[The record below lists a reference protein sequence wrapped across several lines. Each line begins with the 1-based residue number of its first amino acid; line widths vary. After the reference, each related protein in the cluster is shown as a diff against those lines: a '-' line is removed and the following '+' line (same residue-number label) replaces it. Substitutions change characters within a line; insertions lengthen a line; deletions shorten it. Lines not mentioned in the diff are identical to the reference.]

1 MTPEQFLDEEF
12 GNVKQALQDTLRY
25 DYGDPTR
32 DYYRECASRLDRIG
46 AAIKSTSPSQ
56 IWARLNELS
65 SLAVWISLI
74 ERSRLGEFSWP
85 FSQVIGEIAKPL
97 LAEQLMG
104 GAIEPIIHVVAEGE
118 GYQIVYE
125 ELRHA

>member
-1 MTPEQFLDEEF
+1 MSPACKPPPIRDRKTESAKP
-12 GNVKQALQDTLRY
+12 RY
-25 DYGDPTR
+25 G
-32 DYYRECASRLDRIG
+32 EGFFSKLLDRIG